1 MNKPMGKQRRT
12 PLNYPDDGNAFS
24 MMLEAMSVEELTDAL
39 NDLLENMTERN
50 YDSALIDAYLAAL
63 DRKDPMPEIPDAETS
78 YTNFQKRILRIFP
91 ERTSKKVASGNRFY
105 RVWRIGLVAVLTLIC
120 MLGSM
125 MVAQAAGLDVFGTM
139 GRWTDDIFSFGEIRS
154 DGAVDVPNDTA
165 NAPSGSDSEAT
176 FTSLQVALDTYG
188 ITEVSEPTWFPEG
201 YRFKSV
207 TVDCR
212 TNGDLIGMAAEY
224 SNGTYT
230 LFVEFN
236 NYRDEPSMQIEKT
249 DVPVE
254 TFAVHDTTVYL
265 LENINNNAAAWMTEH
280 FECCITGAVEKSE
293 LQQMVLSIYADL

>member
-1 MNKPMGKQRRT
+1 MNRPMGKQRRT
-12 PLNYPDDGNAFS
+12 PLNYPDNGDAFS
-24 MMLEAMSVEELTDAL
+24 MMLEAMSVDELTDGL
-39 NDLLENMTERN
+39 DDVLENMTVDD
-50 YDSALIDAYLAAL
+50 YDPALIDAYLAAL
-63 DRKDPMPEIPDAETS
+63 DRKDPMPEIPDKKTS
-78 YTNFQKRILRIFP
+78 YAAFQRKLQQFLPRRRR
-91 ERTSKKVASGNRFY
+91 RTGRA
-105 RVWRIGLVAVLTLIC
+105 WRMALTAAITVIC
-120 MLGSM
+120 MMGSLV
-125 MVAQAAGLDVFGTM
+125 VAQAAGRDVLGALAQ
-139 GRWTDDIFSFGEIRS
+139 WTDEVFSFGEVRS
-154 DGAVDVPNDTA
+154 DGAVDVPKDGFA
-165 NAPSGSDSEAT
+165 
-176 FTSLQVALDTYG
+176 SLQAALDAYG
-188 ITEVSEPTWFPEG
+188 ITEVSEPTWIPEG

>member
-12 PLNYPDDGNAFS
+12 PLNDPDDGNAFS
-24 MMLEAMSVEELTDAL
+24 MMLEAMSVEELTDVL

-165 NAPSGSDSEAT
+165 NAPSGSDRQAT

-201 YRFKSV
+201 YAFKSI
-207 TVDCR
+207 TVDCCR
-212 TNGDLIGMAAEY
+212 NGDIMRLLAEY
-224 SNGTYT
+224 FNGTSC
-230 LFVEFN
+230 LFIQVKSYQN
-236 NYRDEPSMQIEKT
+236 KPSIQVEKT
-249 DVPVE
+249 DAPVE
-254 TFAVHDTTVYL
+254 TFGVDNTTVYL
-265 LENINNNAAAWMTEH
+265 LENINNNTAVWVTEH
-280 FECCITGAVEKSE
+280 YECLIGGAIEKRD
-293 LQQMVLSIYADL
+293 LQKMVLSTYTNS